1 MSGASGTK
9 RRAPR
14 HPPLSM
20 LHLQGGGCGGCGL
33 EIEALRADGRLDAV
47 GLRLVDSPRH
57 ADLLLVSGTIGRTML
72 DAVLAT
78 WAAMPEP
85 RWLVAAGA
93 CAMDGGPFQD
103 GYAVSGG
110 IGDRLPVSLVI
121 PGCPPAPDAVLA
133 GLCLLLDALRA
144 PPAPSPP
151 APSPHA
157 PSPPALSPTPLPAP
171 PALPPAALPH
181 PRAGGGGSGG

>member
-1 MSGASGTK
+1 
-9 RRAPR
+9 
-14 HPPLSM
+14 M

-57 ADLLLVSGTIGRTML
+57 ADLLLVSGTVGRTLL

-93 CAMDGGPFQD
+93 CAMDGGPFRD
-103 GYAVSGG
+103 GYAVPGG

-133 GLCLLLDALRA
+133 GLCLLLDVLRA
-144 PPAPSPP
+144 PPAPDPP
-151 APSPHA
+151 APDS
-157 PSPPALSPTPLPAP
+157 PALSPTPPPAP
-171 PALPPAALPH
+171 LALPPAALPR
-181 PRAGGGGSGG
+181 PRAGGGSSEG

>member
-1 MSGASGTK
+1 
-9 RRAPR
+9 
-14 HPPLSM
+14 M
-20 LHLQGGGCGGCGL
+20 LHLQGGGCGGCAL

-47 GLRLVDSPRH
+47 GLRLVDQPRH
-57 ADLLLVSGTIGRTML
+57 ADLLLVSGTVGRTLL

-78 WAAMPEP
+78 WTAMAEP

-93 CAMDGGPFQD
+93 CAMDGGPFRD

-133 GLCLLLDALRA
+133 GLCLLLDVLRA
-144 PPAPSPP
+144 PPALGSP
-151 APSPHA
+151 AI
-157 PSPPALSPTPLPAP
+157 SPTLPPAP
-171 PALPPAALPH
+171 PALPPAALPR
-181 PRAGGGGSGG
+181 PRAGGGGSEG